1 MNDPLENVKSKLE
14 EITDNGEALQELSN
28 DASQVSVDSSADLLD
43 AVNDYLGCILL
54 VEFAT

>member
-1 MNDPLENVKSKLE
+1 MNDLLENVKSKLE
-14 EITDNGEALQELSN
+14 EITDNWKTLKELSN